1 MFYTCNDHAIT
12 DVLGK
17 QSSRPAFIFLCSSIF
32 SGNSRIPSYNQWE
45 QDIVFIYCYLNLR
58 TSRRRIYIYICLP
71 YSKPKVSLFAGEGGW
86 LIASGNHGLVFL
98 RMIEQQICVREG
110 KRKGR
115 GKENWRERERRKW
128 GYLWSGTICLNK
140 WVSQRYRYRVSLI
153 SPLAWTQLCANQLQM
168 WTLFV

>member
-45 QDIVFIYCYLNLR
+45 QDIVFICCYLNLR

-115 GKENWRERERRKW
+115 GKENWRERKRRGREEEGKRKRRGKEKW
-128 GYLWSGTICLNK
+128 KEKMGLSVVWDHLFEQMGIAK
-140 WVSQRYRYRVSLI
+140 VSL
-153 SPLAWTQLCANQLQM
+153 
-168 WTLFV
+168 